1 MDNTTCM
8 FLLIELAGHWL
19 IVLRC
24 NKGVA
29 TPAVKGWHWE
39 LDKMPL
45 MYAYVCSHVSIR
57 EIKPNSTWMVLDC
70 IVAASPCSQH
80 VAAQVIRF
88 RVLEK
93 SFGNFGTPIFCGELS
108 LKVIFV
114 QFPILDPSPNW
125 VAFNRSHLE
134 FPRCQVEKPLP
145 RYRSCFEATSEN
157 QCWDSLPDRLAPYM
171 AILPV
176 DLGVPYFHSNGF

>member
-1 MDNTTCM
+1 MFVHM
-8 FLLIELAGHWL
+8 FLSERSNQ
-19 IVLRC
+19 IVHEWSWTASWQHRHVLNTWQLRSFAFAC
-24 NKGVA
+24 WKKA
-29 TPAVKGWHWE
+29 
-39 LDKMPL
+39 L
-45 MYAYVCSHVSIR
+45 
-57 EIKPNSTWMVLDC
+57 
-70 IVAASPCSQH
+70 
-80 VAAQVIRF
+80 VISERP
-88 RVLEK
+88 
-93 SFGNFGTPIFCGELS
+93 SSAGELS

-134 FPRCQVEKPLP
+134 FQRCQVEKPLP